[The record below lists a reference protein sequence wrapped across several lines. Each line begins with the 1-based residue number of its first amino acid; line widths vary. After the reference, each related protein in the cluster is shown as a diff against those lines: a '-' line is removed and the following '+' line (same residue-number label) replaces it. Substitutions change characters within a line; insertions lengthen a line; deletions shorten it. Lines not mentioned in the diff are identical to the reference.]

1 MPESPGIY
9 NSNVLFEKKNV
20 SELAGFFI
28 RKILLFYGF
37 SYWVP
42 WRKFVNG

>member
-20 SELAGFFI
+20 SELAGFFYKENI
-28 RKILLFYGF
+28 IILWF
-37 SYWVP
+37 
-42 WRKFVNG
+42 